1 MVDTESTVQEFLQGV
16 FTDKIVAHPHAIG
29 WPPRSSGLTL
39 SVASFV
45 FHSFL
50 SYSLGSYRLPTHRRD
65 AHRKFF

>member
-29 WPPRSSGLTL
+29 WPLRSPGLTL
-39 SVASFV
+39 SVTSFV

-50 SYSLGSYRLPTHRRD
+50 SYILG
-65 AHRKFF
+65 